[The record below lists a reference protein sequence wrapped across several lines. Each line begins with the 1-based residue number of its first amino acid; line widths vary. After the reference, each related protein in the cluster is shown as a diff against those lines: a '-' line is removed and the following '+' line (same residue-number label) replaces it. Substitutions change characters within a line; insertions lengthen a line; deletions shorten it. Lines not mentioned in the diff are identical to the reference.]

1 MVHLV
6 VEVSLKLGLEAPLT
20 ADLPSPAVSQLYR
33 KRPFSSSDGAA
44 LAAWA
49 SKTYFAKAAKLI
61 IEKPH

>member
-1 MVHLV
+1 MEQHSVVHLV

-44 LAAWA
+44 LAAWV
-49 SKTYFAKAAKLI
+49 SKTFY
-61 IEKPH
+61 